1 MVILLPYLE
10 SGRLNNGSV
19 ITLKQSPL
27 SCSVNAP
34 QHTGQGL
41 EENQGVVGSSPTPLT
56 SFDEP
61 PQKRGILKNQPN
73 L

>member
-41 EENQGVVGSSPTPLT
+41 EENQGVSKLG
-56 SFDEP
+56 
-61 PQKRGILKNQPN
+61 
-73 L
+73 